1 MSAFSFTGAL
11 PAFGEPDLPNPPRRL
26 RAVRPG
32 ESVAPE
38 PLGAV
43 GAPGPGIVEALVE
56 GIRGVAG
63 RRSRERLEETEGVR
77 GGAGAGSTIG
87 RRASAHGAETD
98 MPLADRSDE
107 ALMTAYMAGDR
118 TAFVELV
125 ERYRTELHGF
135 LARFLGS
142 AAAADDVFQDTFLQ
156 VHLAAHTFDQERQF
170 KPWLFTI
177 AANKARDWHRRQK
190 RRAAASLDA
199 PLGADAEAG
208 RLVDLLEAETASPAA
223 PTEAGELREQVKRA
237 VDGLPPHYREILLLN
252 YFQRMSYN
260 QIAEVLGIPLG
271 TVKSR
276 LHAAVGAFAQR
287 WHASNTPRRGSGE
300 SKP

>member
-1 MSAFSFTGAL
+1 MTAISIAGGL
-11 PAFGEPDLPNPPRRL
+11 PGFGPRS
-26 RAVRPG
+26 G
-32 ESVAPE
+32 DPE
-38 PLGAV
+38 PELPLGPIV
-43 GAPGPGIVEALVE
+43 APGPGLVEAIVD
-56 GIRGVAG
+56 GFRAAAA
-63 RRSRERLEETEGVR
+63 RRN
-77 GGAGAGSTIG
+77 
-87 RRASAHGAETD
+87 RASLDTEVAPRSASRIAPRASVCGAVPH

-107 ALMTAYMAGDR
+107 ALMTAYLAGDR

-125 ERYRTELHGF
+125 ERYRTELHTF

-156 VHLAAHTFDQERQF
+156 VHLAAHTFDQERNF

-190 RRAAASLDA
+190 RRAAVSLDA
-199 PLGADAEAG
+199 PLGADPEGG
-208 RLVDLLEAETASPAA
+208 RLIDLMQAHAESPSA
-223 PTEAGELREQVKRA
+223 PSEAGELREQVKLL
-237 VDGLPPHYREILLLN
+237 VDALPTHYREILLLN

-276 LHAAVGAFAQR
+276 LHAAVAAFAER
-287 WHASNTPRRGSGE
+287 WKAARGMPGAGGTGHLTAARTRAPRNNQE
-300 SKP
+300 SES